1 MQAVAAC
8 EEKPPS
14 GQWLRVSV
22 DSFQATPVFKI
33 TTRIDSS
40 KKNRQT
46 NTKIL
51 SKSTSST
58 HFDDQPFQKKHV
70 VRTNRSST

>member
-1 MQAVAAC
+1 MIVAKNSTHVGVQPMQAVAAC

-40 KKNRQT
+40 
-46 NTKIL
+46 
-51 SKSTSST
+51 
-58 HFDDQPFQKKHV
+58 QKTV
-70 VRTNRSST
+70 N

>member
-40 KKNRQT
+40 
-46 NTKIL
+46 
-51 SKSTSST
+51 
-58 HFDDQPFQKKHV
+58 QKTV
-70 VRTNRSST
+70 N